1 MSQTYL
7 RTEWIH
13 DLQVEPY
20 LFYHELDHERYAT
33 RKVEVFK
40 DGRMIKASAKDL
52 ERDPMALPD
61 QPVPPLEELNTED
74 DVRVWQITAQEFKE
88 AWGAVSGDRSPGC

>member
-13 DLQVEPY
+13 DFQVEPS

-40 DGRMIKASAKDL
+40 DGRMIRASAKVL
-52 ERDPMALPD
+52 ERDPTALPD

-74 DVRVWQITAQEFKE
+74 NVRVWQVTA
-88 AWGAVSGDRSPGC
+88 

>member
-1 MSQTYL
+1 
-7 RTEWIH
+7 
-13 DLQVEPY
+13 
-20 LFYHELDHERYAT
+20 
-33 RKVEVFK
+33 
-40 DGRMIKASAKDL
+40 
-52 ERDPMALPD
+52 MALPD

>member
-7 RTEWIH
+7 RTELVH
-13 DLQVEPY
+13 DFQVEPY
-20 LFYHELDHERYAT
+20 LFDHARYAT

-40 DGRMIKASAKDL
+40 DGRMIRAGAKDL

-61 QPVPPLEELNTED
+61 EPVPHLEELNTED
-74 DVRVWQITAQEFKE
+74 NARVWQITAQEFEE
-88 AWGAVSGDRSPGC
+88 A

>member
-13 DLQVEPY
+13 DFQVGPC

-33 RKVEVFK
+33 RKVEVFE
-40 DGRMIKASAKDL
+40 DGRMIRAAAKEP

-61 QPVPPLEELNTED
+61 QPVPPLKESNTENT
-74 DVRVWQITAQEFKE
+74 VRVSKITAQEFE
-88 AWGAVSGDRSPGC
+88 ETWGAAFGDRSPGC